1 MPSAAEGVFLA
12 EIGAEN
18 SAENSAEISAEIG
31 IAAARRSP

>member
-18 SAENSAEISAEIG
+18 SAEISAEIG